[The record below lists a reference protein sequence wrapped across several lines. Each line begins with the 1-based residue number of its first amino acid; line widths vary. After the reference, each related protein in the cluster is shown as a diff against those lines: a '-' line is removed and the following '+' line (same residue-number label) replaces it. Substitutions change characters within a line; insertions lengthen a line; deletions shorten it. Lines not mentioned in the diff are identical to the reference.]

1 MYTILELGCILSRE
15 SEVGSRL
22 RQALVALALG
32 LVLAAC
38 GEEIEPEAQPVTTV
52 TTVVPTTS
60 TTVIGGISFPVPPLP
75 PGVGVGETAVENIH
89 RRVTTEE
96 ICANPELL
104 RALNESALM
113 QQIGPMQCPTTTTRP

>member
-1 MYTILELGCILSRE
+1 MYTILELRCIGSRE

-22 RQALVALALG
+22 RQALVAVALG

-52 TTVVPTTS
+52 TTVVPITS

-75 PGVGVGETAVENIH
+75 PGVGAGETAVENIH

-104 RALNESALM
+104 RALNESTLM